1 MSAVVGEASS
11 VHAGG
16 CFTMDSPSAK
26 DDVVPDSG
34 YATAMPSPEQSQ
46 TVSAVCSASAIPT
59 KTVPFPLPTEKNLL
73 LFKREAVP
81 ATIARF
87 NEIVPEIERL
97 LVQYIRTANKLF
109 SSTTPYRPMSI
120 RYLVLG
126 KSEADAKDCL
136 VVFCPPSQC
145 KRVKRFFDNHR
156 AVKNL
161 CEPPDLSAPSFR
173 PVVKDLAP
181 QLTVLHSGEE
191 ALEST
196 DSEFSREIPGSTS
209 IEVYCSSPAP
219 SDKTLC
225 GTPIRFTNHVGETRY
240 GTFGGIIKLV
250 QNDGFELY
258 GLTAGHGLL
267 DWEDS
272 PLPTSDSDSMNDDD
286 SSIDEGSIDEDMKE
300 LLELESSD
308 GSISSPEP
316 EAADSSLSHPD
327 PKLEETKLSEKWA
340 FEHSQKLGN
349 ILSTPKYYAKG
360 SGQYLDWALIEIDAS
375 KHQPNYHPSLKSKN
389 LELTAAQKRLT
400 PAALGQPAIMIGGSQ
415 GCIPGTLSSLPARLM
430 LGHGQS
436 FVDAYT
442 LCLQDHTVCIG
453 DSGSWVIDPLTY
465 EVFGHIVATDM
476 LGDAYVIP
484 LQSIFE
490 DIRTCHHAQSVNLP
504 TSPDF
509 GAKLLSSSA
518 EHQPP
523 NAPAYSPEDVP
534 ARSLEPMGG
543 PSVLI
548 EGPSNSLFR
557 SSEAPPPYD
566 GELEFNRSRNTLKF
580 RNLLISLSLTP
591 THYENPG
598 LLDEALRLIPLDRI
612 YSEAEEHSQLF
623 QAQAESMSMDRPEW
637 GYEDCVI
644 QALLRWFKRDFF
656 IWVNN
661 PPCDICLSPTIAQ
674 GSVAPTPEESASR
687 AFRVEL
693 YRCSSAACGTYVRFP
708 RYADA
713 WKLLQ
718 TRRGRVGE
726 WANCFTLLCR
736 AVGARVRWVWNA
748 EDHVWTEVFS
758 NHQKRWVHVDACEEI
773 WDRPLFYAND
783 WGKKMSYC
791 IGFSYDGAA
800 DVTRRYVRQDGF
812 ALERNRCSEED
823 LERIIREIKSIRR
836 AKMTKEERFRLE
848 KEDSHEDRELRGY
861 ILMTSIAK
869 AANDVAAGP
878 SEDLSKNTDDN
889 QAPMK
894 ASEDVKSLLRQLE
907 TSSQLRL
914 QDN

>member
-1 MSAVVGEASS
+1 
-11 VHAGG
+11 
-16 CFTMDSPSAK
+16 MDSPSAK
-26 DDVVPDSG
+26 DDAVPDSG

-46 TVSAVCSASAIPT
+46 TVAIVCSASAIPT
-59 KTVPFPLPTEKNLL
+59 KTVPFPLPTEKNFL
-73 LFKREAVP
+73 LFKREAAP

-97 LVQYIRTANKLF
+97 LVQYIRTATKLF
-109 SSTTPYRPMSI
+109 SSTTSYRPMSI

-145 KRVKRFFDNHR
+145 KRVKRFFEKHR

-173 PVVKDLAP
+173 PIVKDLAP
-181 QLTVLHSGEE
+181 QLTVLQSGEE
-191 ALEST
+191 AQEST
-196 DSEFSREIPGSTS
+196 GPTS
-209 IEVYCSSPAP
+209 IEVYCSSMPP

-225 GTPIRFTNHVGETRY
+225 GTPISFTNHAGEARY
-240 GTFGGIIKLV
+240 GTLGGIIKLV
-250 QNDGFELY
+250 QSDGFELY

-272 PLPTSDSDSMNDDD
+272 PLPASDWDSMDDDD
-286 SSIDEGSIDEDMKE
+286 SSIDEDMRE

-316 EAADSSLSHPD
+316 EAADSSPSHPE
-327 PKLEETKLSEKWA
+327 PKLEDIKLSETWA

-349 ILSTPKYYAKG
+349 ILPWPKHHTKG
-360 SGQYLDWALIEIDAS
+360 SGQYLDWALIEIDAA

-389 LELTAAQKRLT
+389 LELSAAQKRLN
-400 PAALGQPAIMIGGSQ
+400 PASLGQPAIMIGGSQ
-415 GCIPGTLSSLPARLM
+415 GCIPGILSSLPARLM

-442 LCLQDHTVCIG
+442 LSLQDHNVCIG

-490 DIRTCHHAQSVNLP
+490 DIRTWHDAQSVNLP
-504 TSPDF
+504 TAPDF
-509 GAKLLSSSA
+509 GAKLLSIGT

-523 NAPAYSPEDVP
+523 TAPAYSPEEAP

-543 PSVLI
+543 PSVLN
-548 EGPSNSLFR
+548 EGAPSSMFR

-566 GELEFNRSRNTLKF
+566 GELEFNGSRGTQKF
-580 RNLLISLSLTP
+580 RNLLLSLSLTP
-591 THYENPG
+591 TYYENPG
-598 LLDEALRLIPLDRI
+598 LLDEALKLIPLDRI
-612 YSEAEEHSQLF
+612 YSEAEEHSQLY
-623 QAQAESMSMDRPEW
+623 QAQAESMGNDRSE
-637 GYEDCVI
+637 
-644 QALLRWFKRDFF
+644 WFKRDFF
-656 IWVNN
+656 VWVNN

-674 GSVAPTPEESASR
+674 GSVAPTPEETASR

-693 YRCSSAACGTYVRFP
+693 YRCSSPDCRAYVRFP
-708 RYADA
+708 RYGEA

-726 WANCFTLLCR
+726 WTNCFTLLCR
-736 AVGARVRWVWNA
+736 TVGARVRWVWNA

-758 NHQKRWVHVDACEEI
+758 NHQKRWVHVDACEEA
-773 WDRPLFYAND
+773 WDKPLLYANG
-783 WGKKMSYC
+783 WGRKMSYC
-791 IGFSYDGAA
+791 IGFSYDGAT
-800 DVTRRYVRQDGF
+800 DVTRRYVRRGKF

-823 LERIIREIKSIRR
+823 LEKIIREIKSIRR
-836 AKMTKEERFRLE
+836 AKMTKDERFRLE
-848 KEDSHEDRELRGY
+848 KEDLLEDLEMSGY
-861 ILMTSIAK
+861 ILMSSIGK
-869 AANDVAAGP
+869 GANDLLAGP
-878 SEDLSKNTDDN
+878 SKDLSENTDGS
-889 QAPMK
+889 QAPTK
-894 ASEDVKSLLRQLE
+894 ASEDAKSLLRQLE
-907 TSSQLRL
+907 RSSQLRL

>member
-1 MSAVVGEASS
+1 MWCKRNSNQDCS
-11 VHAGG
+11 
-16 CFTMDSPSAK
+16 
-26 DDVVPDSG
+26 
-34 YATAMPSPEQSQ
+34 
-46 TVSAVCSASAIPT
+46 VSAT
-59 KTVPFPLPTEKNLL
+59 KRENLL

-97 LVQYIRTANKLF
+97 LVKYIRTANKLF
-109 SSTTPYRPMSI
+109 SSTTSYRPMSI

-126 KSEADAKDCL
+126 KSEADARDCL

-145 KRVKRFFDNHR
+145 KRVKRFFDKHR
-156 AVKNL
+156 AVKSL

-181 QLTVLHSGEE
+181 QLTVLQSGEE
-191 ALEST
+191 TQEST
-196 DSEFSREIPGSTS
+196 DSTISREAPSPTS
-209 IEVYCSSPAP
+209 IEVHCSLTPP

-225 GTPIRFTNHVGETRY
+225 GTPIRFINHAVEARC

-250 QNDGFELY
+250 QSDGFELC

-272 PLPTSDSDSMNDDD
+272 SLLDSDSDSMNDDD
-286 SSIDEGSIDEDMKE
+286 DSSIDEDMKE
-300 LLELESSD
+300 LLASESSD

-316 EAADSSLSHPD
+316 EATDSSPSHPD
-327 PKLEETKLSEKWA
+327 PKLEEMKFSKTWA
-340 FEHSQKLGN
+340 FKHSQKLGN
-349 ILSTPKYYAKG
+349 VLPRPKHHTKG
-360 SGQYLDWALIEIDAS
+360 SGQYFDWALLEIDAS
-375 KHQPNYHPSLKSKN
+375 HLQPNYYPSLNSKDS
-389 LELTAAQKRLT
+389 ELTVAQKKLA
-400 PAALGQPAIMIGGSQ
+400 PAPFDQPVIMIGGSQ

-442 LCLQDHTVCIG
+442 LCLKDHPVYIG
-453 DSGSWVIDPLTY
+453 DSGPWVLDPLTC

-490 DIRTCHHAQSVNLP
+490 DIRAWHDAQSVNLP
-504 TSPDF
+504 NAPDF
-509 GAKLLSSSA
+509 GAKFLSIGTK
-518 EHQPP
+518 HQPP
-523 NAPAYSPEDVP
+523 NAPTYLPEEVP
-534 ARSLEPMGG
+534 AMSLGPMGS
-543 PSVLI
+543 PSILS
-548 EGPSNSLFR
+548 EGASNSVVR
-557 SSEAPPPYD
+557 SSEGPPPYD
-566 GELEFNRSRNTLKF
+566 GKLESNGSRNTQKF

-591 THYENPG
+591 TYYENPG

-612 YSEAEEHSQLF
+612 YSEAEECSQLF
-623 QAQAESMSMDRPEW
+623 QAQAESMGNDRPEW

-644 QALLRWFKRDFF
+644 QALLRWFKGDFF
-656 IWVNN
+656 VWVNN

-674 GSVAPTPEESASR
+674 GSVAPTPEENASH

-693 YRCSSAACGTYVRFP
+693 YRCSSSSCGTYVRFP
-708 RYADA
+708 RYGDA

-718 TRRGRVGE
+718 SRRGRVGE
-726 WANCFTLLCR
+726 WANCFSLLCR

-748 EDHVWTEVFS
+748 EDHVWTGVFS
-758 NHQKRWVHVDACEEI
+758 NHQKRWVHVDACEEA
-773 WDRPLFYAND
+773 WDSPLLYVNG

-800 DVTRRYVRQDGF
+800 DVTRRYVRQDKT
-812 ALERNRCSEED
+812 ALERSRCSEED
-823 LERIIREIKSIRR
+823 LKGIIREIRSIRR
-836 AKMTKEERFRLE
+836 AKMTKEEQFRLE
-848 KEDSHEDRELRGY
+848 EEDSHEDREMRGY
-861 ILMTSIAK
+861 ILTTSLAK
-869 AANDVAAGP
+869 AASDIPIGTSKDP
-878 SEDLSKNTDDN
+878 SGNTDGSR
-889 QAPMK
+889 APVK
-894 ASEDVKSLLRQLE
+894 ARADAKSVFTQLE
-907 TSSQLRL
+907 ASSQLSL

>member
-1 MSAVVGEASS
+1 
-11 VHAGG
+11 
-16 CFTMDSPSAK
+16 MDSPSAK
-26 DDVVPDSG
+26 DDVLPDSG

-46 TVSAVCSASAIPT
+46 TVSVVCSASTIPT
-59 KTVPFPLPTEKNLL
+59 KTVPFPLPGEKNLL

-109 SSTTPYRPMSI
+109 SSTVSYRPMSI

-145 KRVKRFFDNHR
+145 KRVKRFFEKHR
-156 AVKNL
+156 AVKSL

-181 QLTVLHSGEE
+181 QLTVLQSGEE
-191 ALEST
+191 AQEYT
-196 DSEFSREIPGSTS
+196 GPTS
-209 IEVYCSSPAP
+209 IEVHCSSTPP

-225 GTPIRFTNHVGETRY
+225 GTPIRFTNHAGEARH
-240 GTFGGIIKLV
+240 GTLGGIVKLV
-250 QNDGFELY
+250 KSNGFELY

-272 PLPTSDSDSMNDDD
+272 LLPTSDSDYMDDDD
-286 SSIDEGSIDEDMKE
+286 SYIDEGSIDEDMKE

-316 EAADSSLSHPD
+316 EAADSPLSHPE

-340 FEHSQKLGN
+340 FEHSQRLGN
-349 ILSTPKYYAKG
+349 ILPRPKHHTKG
-360 SGQYLDWALIEIDAS
+360 GGQYLDWALIEIDAS

-400 PAALGQPAIMIGGSQ
+400 PAPLGQPAIMIGGSQ

-436 FVDAYT
+436 FVDVYT

-490 DIRTCHHAQSVNLP
+490 DIRAWHDTQSVDLP
-504 TSPDF
+504 TAPDF
-509 GAKLLSSSA
+509 GAKLLSINN
-518 EHQPP
+518 EHQLPT
-523 NAPAYSPEDVP
+523 APAYSPEETP
-534 ARSLEPMGG
+534 ARSLEPMVS
-543 PSVLI
+543 PSDSND
-548 EGPSNSLFR
+548 EASNSMLR
-557 SSEAPPPYD
+557 SSEAPPPPYD
-566 GELEFNRSRNTLKF
+566 GKQESYGSRNTRKF
-580 RNLLISLSLTP
+580 RNLLITLSSTP
-591 THYENPG
+591 TYYENPG
-598 LLDEALRLIPLDRI
+598 LLDEALKLIPLDRI
-612 YSEAEEHSQLF
+612 YSEAEDHSQVY

-644 QALLRWFKRDFF
+644 KALLRWFKRDFF
-656 IWVNN
+656 VWVNN
-661 PPCDICLSPTIAQ
+661 PPCDVCLSPTIAQ
-674 GSVAPTPEESASR
+674 GSVSPTPEEAASR
-687 AFRVEL
+687 ALLVEL
-693 YRCSSAACGTYVRFP
+693 YRCSSPGCGTYVRFP
-708 RYADA
+708 RYAEA

-726 WANCFTLLCR
+726 WTNCFTLLCR

-773 WDRPLFYAND
+773 WDRPLFYANGL
-783 WGKKMSYC
+783 GKKMSYC

-812 ALERNRCSEED
+812 ALERNKCSEED

-861 ILMTSIAK
+861 ILITSIGQ
-869 AANDVAAGP
+869 AANDLPAGP
-878 SEDLSKNTDDN
+878 SKDLSENADGS

-894 ASEDVKSLLRQLE
+894 ASEDAKSLLRQLE
-907 TSSQLRL
+907 RSSQLRL

>member
-1 MSAVVGEASS
+1 
-11 VHAGG
+11 
-16 CFTMDSPSAK
+16 MDSPSAK
-26 DDVVPDSG
+26 DDVLPDSG

-46 TVSAVCSASAIPT
+46 TVAVVCSASAIPT
-59 KTVPFPLPTEKNLL
+59 KTVPFPLPNEKNLL

-97 LVQYIRTANKLF
+97 LVQYIRTANKFF
-109 SSTTPYRPMSI
+109 SSSTSYRPMSI

-145 KRVKRFFDNHR
+145 KRVKRFFDKHR
-156 AVKNL
+156 AVKSL

-181 QLTVLHSGEE
+181 QLTVLQSGEDSE
-191 ALEST
+191 EST
-196 DSEFSREIPGSTS
+196 DSEFSRETS
-209 IEVYCSSPAP
+209 IEVYCSSTPP

-225 GTPIRFTNHVGETRY
+225 GTPIRFTNHTGEARN
-240 GTFGGIIKLV
+240 GTLGGIVKLV

-258 GLTAGHGLL
+258 GLTAGHGLQ

-272 PLPTSDSDSMNDDD
+272 PLSTSDSDSLNDDD
-286 SSIDEGSIDEDMKE
+286 SSIDEDMKE

-316 EAADSSLSHPD
+316 EAADSSPSHPE
-327 PKLEETKLSEKWA
+327 PKLEEFKLSDTWV

-349 ILSTPKYYAKG
+349 VLPRPKHYKRG
-360 SGQYLDWALIEIDAS
+360 SGQYLDWALIKIDAS

-415 GCIPGTLSSLPARLM
+415 GCMSGTLSSLPARLM

-490 DIRTCHHAQSVNLP
+490 DIRTWHDAQSVNLP
-504 TSPDF
+504 TAPDF
-509 GAKLLSSSA
+509 GAKLLSIST
-518 EHQPP
+518 EHQRHT
-523 NAPAYSPEDVP
+523 APAYLPGEAP
-534 ARSLEPMGG
+534 TGSLEPMGG
-543 PSVLI
+543 PSVLN
-548 EGPSNSLFR
+548 EGALSSMSRPS
-557 SSEAPPPYD
+557 EDPPPYD
-566 GELEFNRSRNTLKF
+566 EKLESYGSRNTRKF
-580 RNLLISLSLTP
+580 RNLLLSLSLTP
-591 THYENPG
+591 TYYENPG
-598 LLDEALRLIPLDRI
+598 LLDEALKLIPLDRI
-612 YSEAEEHSQLF
+612 YSEAEERSQIY
-623 QAQAESMSMDRPEW
+623 QAQAESMGNDRPEW
-637 GYEDCVI
+637 GYEDGVI
-644 QALLRWFKRDFF
+644 KALLRHVTLLWFKRDFF

-661 PPCDICLSPTIAQ
+661 PPCDICRSPTIAQ
-674 GSVAPTPEESASR
+674 GAVSPTPEEAASR
-687 AFRVEL
+687 AARVEL
-693 YRCSSAACGTYVRFP
+693 YQCSSPDCRTYVRFP

-726 WANCFTLLCR
+726 WTNCFTLLCR

-758 NHQKRWVHVDACEEI
+758 NHQKRWVHVDACEEA
-773 WDRPLFYAND
+773 WDKPLLYANG
-783 WGKKMSYC
+783 WGRKMSYC

-800 DVTRRYVRQDGF
+800 DVTRRYVRRDKF
-812 ALERNRCSEED
+812 ALERNRCPEED
-823 LERIIREIKSIRR
+823 LERIIREIKTIRR
-836 AKMTKEERFRLE
+836 AKMTKEERFYLE

-861 ILMTSIAK
+861 ILVTSIVK
-869 AANDVAAGP
+869 ATKDPPAGP
-878 SEDLSKNTDDN
+878 SEDPSENTDGN

-894 ASEDVKSLLRQLE
+894 ASEDAKSLLKQLE
-907 TSSQLRL
+907 TSRQLRL